1 MAVIKACKIKTI
13 LYASL
18 LVTTA
23 SLANASDL
31 RPNDVNCQNGPLTN
45 GAGLQSGLKS
55 LCFFD
60 LNKDA
65 FNYIVSGSNVN
76 LYCGLLGQIVAVP
89 GTQVSQSVRKYQQSL
104 ATAVER
110 SCNNGIAKSIA
121 PFLNCSAIGVM
132 VTADADQQNS
142 NVQFKVV
149 NCRP

>member
-1 MAVIKACKIKTI
+1 MAVIKVCRIKTI

-60 LNKDA
+60 LNKDD
-65 FNYIVSGSNVN
+65 FNYIVSGANVN

-89 GTQVSQSVRKYQQSL
+89 GTQVSQAMRKYQQSL

-110 SCNNGIAKSIA
+110 SCVDGIAKSIA
-121 PFLNCSAIGVM
+121 PFSNCSAVGVM
-132 VTADADQQNS
+132 VTADANEQKTD
-142 NVQFKVV
+142 VQFKVV
-149 NCRP
+149 NCHP